1 MGGGDRVV
9 PSIFSKVL
17 VLIEGRLTGQIPEH
31 CSEDQLE
38 QAVSSAFKTVGKDD
52 EVADAVRELL
62 GKGEKSRDMSI
73 AAREEGNKQF
83 QAGKLRESLA
93 CYNTAVLSGPWPS
106 DEAVMAL
113 GNRAAVLGKMKK
125 NKRVVDDLI
134 LALDSGYPCH
144 LHYKAWQRLA
154 VAYEGLGLTTN
165 AKEAYERL
173 LEVLDYSDI
182 PTDKVGKMR
191 KDATM
196 ALKTLIVEEEEETD
210 KDEVLPLLSQNSDF
224 PTLSHNVEVK
234 ESLGQGRFLVA
245 RETIEPGE
253 VVSREEALA
262 VSLDPIHRA
271 EQCTHCL
278 RHALAPLPCPSCSIA
293 AFCCRECREAGLVS
307 HAFTCRLMANPSLST
322 VTSRSDEDTTRL
334 LLTLRILTS
343 RPLSF
348 HLEYF
353 NSWSSASPT
362 PPKSFAQVLH
372 LVKHLPHLL
381 LSHHLASVFLLLY
394 LLRAVSYIPPDSPT
408 EQEHQLCLLTSHIH
422 AAIKPNIHASFQAGV
437 RGDKLNQEYLGVALF
452 PTVASCFNHSCDPNT
467 FVIDIGRIQVTVASR
482 RIFEGEEVSQGY
494 GGHFGDTV
502 LDKRQKLLCD
512 RYRFTCQCEA
522 CTEDWPLTA
531 SLLDQSTTFS
541 DAPTNLLKQRD
552 CVNCEA
558 LDAKNELLR
567 DRVEAELGR
576 GRVSS
581 AISLTCDRVRLSS
594 DNLKRPHVLH
604 IMGRLALVQY
614 FWAVCANRGSSWR
627 PIRLPLYY

>member
-1 MGGGDRVV
+1 MGGGDRAD
-9 PSIFSKVL
+9 SFIFSQVL
-17 VLIEGRLTGQIPEH
+17 ALIEGRLPGQLPEH

-38 QAVSSAFKTVGKDD
+38 QAISTAFNTVGKDD
-52 EVADAVRELL
+52 EVAEAVRDLL
-62 GKGEKSRDMSI
+62 GKGEKNCEMSI
-73 AAREEGNKQF
+73 AAREKGNKQF

-93 CYNTAVLSGPWPS
+93 SYNTAVLSGPWPS

-125 NKRVVDDLI
+125 HKRVVDDLT
-134 LALDSGYPCH
+134 LALDSGYPRH

-154 VAYEGLGLTTN
+154 VAYEGLGLTTK

-182 PTDKVGKMR
+182 PTEKVGKMR
-191 KDATM
+191 KDATV

-210 KDEVLPLLSQNSDF
+210 KDEVLELLSHNSDF
-224 PTLSHNVEVK
+224 PTLSDKVEVK

-278 RHALAPLPCPSCSIA
+278 RHAIAPLPCPSCSIA
-293 AFCCRECREAGLVS
+293 AFCCTECREAGLVS

-343 RPLSF
+343 RSLAF

-353 NSWSSASPT
+353 NTWSSASPT
-362 PPKSFAQVLH
+362 PPKSEPFAQVLH
-372 LVKHLPHLL
+372 LVKHLPHQL
-381 LSHHLASVFLLLY
+381 LSPHLASVFLLLY
-394 LLRAVSYIPPDSPT
+394 LLRAVSYIPPDAT
-408 EQEHQLCLLTSHIH
+408 AEQERQMCLLASHIH

-437 RGDKLNQEYLGVALF
+437 RGEQLNQEYLGVALF

-467 FVIDIGRIQVTVASR
+467 FVIDIGRIQATVTSR
-482 RIFEGEEVSQGY
+482 RIFEGEEVLLNLFIILIFLIKITLIRSARVTGATLVTLY
-494 GGHFGDTV
+494 EIGDRNCFVIGLV
-502 LDKRQKLLCD
+502 LS
-512 RYRFTCQCEA
+512 
-522 CTEDWPLTA
+522 P
-531 SLLDQSTTFS
+531 SLSS
-541 DAPTNLLKQRD
+541 
-552 CVNCEA
+552 
-558 LDAKNELLR
+558 
-567 DRVEAELGR
+567 
-576 GRVSS
+576 SS
-581 AISLTCDRVRLSS
+581 AFVSEISF
-594 DNLKRPHVLH
+594 VLQH
-604 IMGRLALVQY
+604 
-614 FWAVCANRGSSWR
+614 
-627 PIRLPLYY
+627 

>member
-1 MGGGDRVV
+1 MGGGDRAD
-9 PSIFSKVL
+9 SFIFSQVL
-17 VLIEGRLTGQIPEH
+17 ALIEGRLPGQLPEH

-38 QAVSSAFKTVGKDD
+38 QAISTAFNTVGKDD
-52 EVADAVRELL
+52 EVAEAVRDLL
-62 GKGEKSRDMSI
+62 GKGEKNCEMSI
-73 AAREEGNKQF
+73 AAREKGNKQF

-93 CYNTAVLSGPWPS
+93 SYNTAVLSGPWPS

-125 NKRVVDDLI
+125 HKRVVDDLT
-134 LALDSGYPCH
+134 LALDSGYPRH

-154 VAYEGLGLTTN
+154 VAYEGLGLTTK

-182 PTDKVGKMR
+182 PTEKVGKMR
-191 KDATM
+191 KDATV

-210 KDEVLPLLSQNSDF
+210 KDEVLELLSHNSDF
-224 PTLSHNVEVK
+224 PTLSDKVEVK

-278 RHALAPLPCPSCSIA
+278 RHAIAPLPCPSCSIA
-293 AFCCRECREAGLVS
+293 AFCCTECREAGLVS

-343 RPLSF
+343 RSLSF

-353 NSWSSASPT
+353 NTWSSASPT
-362 PPKSFAQVLH
+362 PPKSEPFAQVLH
-372 LVKHLPHLL
+372 LVKHLPHQL
-381 LSHHLASVFLLLY
+381 LSPHLASVFLLLY
-394 LLRAVSYIPPDSPT
+394 LLRAVSYIPPDTPA
-408 EQEHQLCLLTSHIH
+408 EQERQMCLLTSHIH

-437 RGDKLNQEYLGVALF
+437 RGEQLNQEYLGVALF

-467 FVIDIGRIQVTVASR
+467 FVIDIGRIQATVTSR
-482 RIFEGEEVSQGY
+482 RIFEGEEVLLNLFIFLIKITLIRSARVTGATLVTLY
-494 GGHFGDTV
+494 EIGDRNFFVIGLV
-502 LDKRQKLLCD
+502 LS
-512 RYRFTCQCEA
+512 
-522 CTEDWPLTA
+522 P
-531 SLLDQSTTFS
+531 SLSS
-541 DAPTNLLKQRD
+541 
-552 CVNCEA
+552 
-558 LDAKNELLR
+558 
-567 DRVEAELGR
+567 
-576 GRVSS
+576 SS
-581 AISLTCDRVRLSS
+581 AFVSEISF
-594 DNLKRPHVLH
+594 VLQH
-604 IMGRLALVQY
+604 
-614 FWAVCANRGSSWR
+614 
-627 PIRLPLYY
+627 

>member
-1 MGGGDRVV
+1 MGGGDRAD
-9 PSIFSKVL
+9 SFIFSQVL
-17 VLIEGRLTGQIPEH
+17 ALIEGRLPGQLPEH

-38 QAVSSAFKTVGKDD
+38 QAISTAFNTVGKDD
-52 EVADAVRELL
+52 EVAEAVRDLL
-62 GKGEKSRDMSI
+62 GKGEKNCEMSI
-73 AAREEGNKQF
+73 AAREKGNKQF

-93 CYNTAVLSGPWPS
+93 SYNTAVLSGPWPS

-125 NKRVVDDLI
+125 HKRVVDDLT
-134 LALDSGYPCH
+134 LALDSGYPRH

-154 VAYEGLGLTTN
+154 VAYEGLGLTTK

-182 PTDKVGKMR
+182 PTEKVGKMR
-191 KDATM
+191 KDATV

-210 KDEVLPLLSQNSDF
+210 KDEVLELLSHNSDF
-224 PTLSHNVEVK
+224 PTLSDKVEVK

-278 RHALAPLPCPSCSIA
+278 RHAIAPLPCPSCSIA
-293 AFCCRECREAGLVS
+293 AFCCTECREAGLVS

-343 RPLSF
+343 RSLSF

-353 NSWSSASPT
+353 NTWSSASPT
-362 PPKSFAQVLH
+362 PPKSEPFAQVLH
-372 LVKHLPHLL
+372 LVKHLPHQL
-381 LSHHLASVFLLLY
+381 LSPHLASVFLLLY
-394 LLRAVSYIPPDSPT
+394 LLRAVSYIPPDTPA
-408 EQEHQLCLLTSHIH
+408 EQERQMCLLTSHIH

-437 RGDKLNQEYLGVALF
+437 RGEQLNQEYLGVALF

-467 FVIDIGRIQVTVASR
+467 FVIDIGRIQATVTSR
-482 RIFEGEEVSQGY
+482 RIFEGEEVLLNLFIILIFLIKITLIRSARVTGATLVTLY
-494 GGHFGDTV
+494 EIGDRNCFVIGLV
-502 LDKRQKLLCD
+502 LS
-512 RYRFTCQCEA
+512 
-522 CTEDWPLTA
+522 P
-531 SLLDQSTTFS
+531 SLSS
-541 DAPTNLLKQRD
+541 
-552 CVNCEA
+552 
-558 LDAKNELLR
+558 
-567 DRVEAELGR
+567 
-576 GRVSS
+576 SS
-581 AISLTCDRVRLSS
+581 AFVSGISFVLQHRHTCFPGTDSPAS
-594 DNLKRPHVLH
+594 A
-604 IMGRLALVQY
+604 RLAQKT
-614 FWAVCANRGSSWR
+614 GH
-627 PIRLPLYY
+627 

>member
-1 MGGGDRVV
+1 MGGGDRAD
-9 PSIFSKVL
+9 SFIFSQVL
-17 VLIEGRLTGQIPEH
+17 ALIEGRLPGQLPEH

-38 QAVSSAFKTVGKDD
+38 QAISTAFNTVGKDD
-52 EVADAVRELL
+52 EVAEAVRDLL
-62 GKGEKSRDMSI
+62 GKGEKNCEMSI
-73 AAREEGNKQF
+73 AAREKGNKQF

-93 CYNTAVLSGPWPS
+93 SYNTAVLSGPWPS

-125 NKRVVDDLI
+125 HKRVVDDLT
-134 LALDSGYPCH
+134 LALDSGYPRH

-154 VAYEGLGLTTN
+154 VAYEGLGLTTK

-182 PTDKVGKMR
+182 PTEKVGKMR
-191 KDATM
+191 KDATV

-210 KDEVLPLLSQNSDF
+210 KDEVLELLSHNSDF
-224 PTLSHNVEVK
+224 PTLSDKVEVK

-278 RHALAPLPCPSCSIA
+278 RHAIAPLPCPSCSIA
-293 AFCCRECREAGLVS
+293 AFCCTECREAGLVS

-343 RPLSF
+343 RSLSF

-353 NSWSSASPT
+353 NTWSSASPT
-362 PPKSFAQVLH
+362 PPKSEPFAQVLH
-372 LVKHLPHLL
+372 LVKHLPHQL
-381 LSHHLASVFLLLY
+381 LSPHLASVFLLLY
-394 LLRAVSYIPPDSPT
+394 LLRAVSYIPPDTPA
-408 EQEHQLCLLTSHIH
+408 EQERQMCLLASHIH

-437 RGDKLNQEYLGVALF
+437 RGEQLNQEYLGVALF

-467 FVIDIGRIQVTVASR
+467 FVIDIGRIQATVTSR
-482 RIFEGEEVSQGY
+482 RIFEGEEVLLNLFIILIFLIKITLIRSARVTGATLVTLY
-494 GGHFGDTV
+494 EIGDRNFFVIGLV
-502 LDKRQKLLCD
+502 LS
-512 RYRFTCQCEA
+512 
-522 CTEDWPLTA
+522 P
-531 SLLDQSTTFS
+531 SLSS
-541 DAPTNLLKQRD
+541 
-552 CVNCEA
+552 
-558 LDAKNELLR
+558 
-567 DRVEAELGR
+567 
-576 GRVSS
+576 SS
-581 AISLTCDRVRLSS
+581 AFVSEISF
-594 DNLKRPHVLH
+594 VLQH
-604 IMGRLALVQY
+604 
-614 FWAVCANRGSSWR
+614 
-627 PIRLPLYY
+627 